1 VSPQPVGIGVIGLGF
16 MGRTHFAA
24 WQAAQRDGLACRLV
38 AVADGERARLDG
50 RAQATGNLA
59 TGASE
64 LLFDPRQLFA
74 TERASEL
81 LARPDVQ
88 AVSICTPTDTHVE
101 LALAALAAGKHVLV
115 EKPVALR
122 AADVARLAD
131 AARAAQTL
139 CMPAHCMR
147 FWPGWDWL
155 KERVV
160 DGSLGKVKSAVFQRL
175 GTRPRWSSF
184 YGDPARSGGA
194 LVDLH
199 IHDADFVR
207 WLFGDPVEV
216 ASSGSLDHVSTLYRY
231 TKGPEHVVAEGAWN
245 HDAGFQFRMRYIVIF
260 ERATADFDFGRT
272 PQLLLAREGKAE
284 PVAIGTTSAYET
296 QIRHFLGAIVEHRR
310 ELRASVDDALGV
322 ARLLEAE
329 RESVES
335 GRAVRL
341 PALRSGSSTP

>member
-1 VSPQPVGIGVIGLGF
+1 MSTSPIGIGVIGLGF
-16 MGRTHFAA
+16 MGRTHLSA
-24 WQAAQRDGLACRLV
+24 WKTAERAGLSCKLV
-38 AVADGERARLDG
+38 AVADGERSRLDG
-50 RAQATGNLA
+50 RPHATGNLA

-64 LLFDPRQLFA
+64 VLFDPKTLFSTTDA
-74 TERASEL
+74 REL

-101 LALAALAAGKHVLV
+101 LALAALESGKHVLV

-122 AADVARLAD
+122 SADVARLAD
-131 AARAAQTL
+131 AARAARTL

-160 DGSLGKVKSAVFQRL
+160 DGSFGRVKSAVFQRL
-175 GTRPRWSSF
+175 GTRPLWSSF
-184 YGDPARSGGA
+184 YADYARTGGA
-194 LVDLH
+194 LIDLH

-207 WLFGDPVEV
+207 WLFGDPEDV
-216 ASSGSLDHVSTLYRY
+216 SSTGSLDHITTLYRY
-231 TKGPEHVVAEGAWN
+231 KNGPEHVVAEGAWN
-245 HDAGFQFRMRYIVIF
+245 HDAGFQFRMRFIVIF

-272 PQLLLAREGKAE
+272 PQLLLVRDGRAE
-284 PVAIGTTSAYET
+284 PVPIAATSAYEL
-296 QIRHFLGAIVEHRR
+296 QVQHFLHALTSGSRD
-310 ELRASVDDALGV
+310 LRATVDDALGV

-335 GRAVRL
+335 GRPVRV
-341 PALRSGSSTP
+341 RG

>member
-1 VSPQPVGIGVIGLGF
+1 VSAQPIGVGVVGLGF
-16 MGRTHFAA
+16 MGRTHLAA
-24 WQAAQRDGLACRLV
+24 WKAAERAGLPCKLV
-38 AVADGERARLDG
+38 AVADGERTRLDG

-64 LLFDPRQLFA
+64 VLFDPQTLFSTTDA
-74 TERASEL
+74 REL

-122 AADVARLAD
+122 SADVARLAD
-131 AARAAQTL
+131 AARSARTL

-155 KERVV
+155 QERVV
-160 DGSLGKVKSAVFQRL
+160 DGSLGKVRSAVFQRL
-175 GTRPRWSSF
+175 GTRPKWSNF
-184 YGDPARSGGA
+184 YADDARSGGA

-207 WLFGDPVEV
+207 WLFGDPDEL
-216 ASSGSLDHVSTLYRY
+216 SSTGSLEHVTTLYRY
-231 TKGPEHVVAEGAWN
+231 KDGPAHVVAEGAWN
-245 HDAGFQFRMRYIVIF
+245 HAAGFQFRMRYIVVF

-272 PQLLLAREGKAE
+272 PQLLLVRDGKPE
-284 PVAIGTTSAYET
+284 TVAIATTSAYEL
-296 QIRHFLGAIVEHRR
+296 QVQHFLRAITSGSR
-310 ELRASVDDALGV
+310 ELRATIEDALGV

-329 RESVES
+329 RASLER
-335 GRAVRL
+335 GRAVL
-341 PALRSGSSTP
+341 Q

>member
-1 VSPQPVGIGVIGLGF
+1 MSTRPVGIGVIGLGF
-16 MGRTHFAA
+16 MGRTHLAA
-24 WQAAQRDGLACRLV
+24 WKAAEQSGLPCKLV
-38 AVADGERARLDG
+38 AVADGERTRLDG

-64 LLFDPRQLFA
+64 VLFDPAELFA
-74 TERASEL
+74 TQDAREL
-81 LARPDVQ
+81 LARSDVQ

-122 AADVARLAD
+122 SADVARLAE
-131 AARAAQTL
+131 AARAAKTL

-175 GTRPRWSSF
+175 GTRPHWSSF
-184 YGDPARSGGA
+184 YMDAARSGGA

-216 ASSGSLDHVSTLYRY
+216 VSTGSLDHVTTLYRY
-231 TKGPEHVVAEGAWN
+231 ENGPEHVFAEGAWN
-245 HDAGFQFRMRYIVIF
+245 HDAGFQFRMRFIVIF
-260 ERATADFDFGRT
+260 EHATADFDFGRT
-272 PQLLLAREGKAE
+272 PQLLLVRDGRAE
-284 PVAIGTTSAYET
+284 PVEIGTTSAYEA
-296 QIRHFLGAIVEHRR
+296 QIRHFLDAITNGSRK
-310 ELRASVDDALGV
+310 LRATVDDALGV
-322 ARLLEAE
+322 ARLLESE
-329 RESVES
+329 REGVES

-341 PALRSGSSTP
+341 R

>member
-1 VSPQPVGIGVIGLGF
+1 MSARTIGVGVVGLGF
-16 MGRTHFAA
+16 MGRTHLAA
-24 WQAAQRDGLACRLV
+24 WNAAARAGLPCRVV

-64 LLFDPRQLFA
+64 ALFDPGQLFTTA
-74 TERASEL
+74 DAREL

-88 AVSICTPTDTHVE
+88 AVSLCTPTDTHVE

-122 AADVARLAD
+122 SADVARLAQ

-155 KERVV
+155 QSRVV
-160 DGSLGKVKSAVFQRL
+160 DGSLGRVKSAVFQRL
-175 GTRPRWSSF
+175 GTRPKWSSF
-184 YGDPARSGGA
+184 YADDARSGGA

-207 WLFGDPVEV
+207 WLFGDPAEV
-216 ASSGSLDHVSTLYRY
+216 VSTGSLEHVTTLYRY
-231 TKGPEHVVAEGAWN
+231 PHGPEHVVAEGAWN
-245 HDAGFQFRMRYIVIF
+245 HEAGFQFRMRYVVVF
-260 ERATADFDFGRT
+260 EHATADFDLGRT
-272 PQLLLAREGKAE
+272 PQLLLVRDGKAQAVE
-284 PVAIGTTSAYET
+284 LVPASAYEL
-296 QIRHFLGAIVEHRR
+296 QVQHFLGAIVEGRR
-310 ELRASVDDALGV
+310 DLRATIDDALGV
-322 ARLLEAE
+322 AQLLEAE
-329 RESVES
+329 RAS
-335 GRAVRL
+335 L
-341 PALRSGSSTP
+341 DTLRSASSSS